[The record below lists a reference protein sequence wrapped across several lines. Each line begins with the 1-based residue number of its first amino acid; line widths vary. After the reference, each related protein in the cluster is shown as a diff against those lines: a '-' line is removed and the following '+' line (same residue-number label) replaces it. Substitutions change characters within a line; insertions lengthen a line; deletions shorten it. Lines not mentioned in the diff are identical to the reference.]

1 MVLVPMPHPSALP
14 ASSIEATTMPME
26 QINNNGYQ
34 MFLDTDS
41 VFAPR
46 EQGLERQ
53 AKQNALAR
61 QQAVRN
67 ALAQSINPKTGLTN
81 YEFAQQIGGVDIA
94 PELQAAQQ
102 ADMMAQTELRG
113 KRATALKAETD
124 AAKTDNDL
132 LLSQLQT
139 MGGLIG
145 AAVDEP
151 TYQLN
156 VRKAA
161 SMGYDVSEL
170 PANFDANYVANLQKR
185 TLTAQQQLERSSP
198 KLEMANLGGTQ
209 QPYNPYTGKPVGS
222 GMKVSLSPAEKA
234 RLDAE
239 TQTGAFSE
247 DSIDLMAG
255 LVAQGYQLPITL
267 GRGSK
272 SDALKNTIMERAGR
286 IAQGLPPR
294 PTAPAGTKPGAA
306 PAAPAVPAAS
316 AVDVAATIGGARQDQ
331 QSVAG
336 SMRYYSSGRGN
347 QIITSLNTAVDHL
360 DTLSELST
368 ALGNGDVKTFNRI
381 GQAYKK
387 EFGQD
392 APTNLD
398 AAKVIIAREV
408 LKAITATGGGVVEA
422 QELQS
427 TMDRANSFEQLAG
440 TVKTLQK
447 LLAGQLDSIGTQY
460 KATTRRD
467 DFDERLSDRTKR
479 VLGRGNGVSDVA
491 KVKTDADYAKLP
503 SGTLFVG
510 PDGKQRRK
518 P

>member
-1 MVLVPMPHPSALP
+1 
-14 ASSIEATTMPME
+14 
-26 QINNNGYQ
+26 
-34 MFLDTDS
+34 
-41 VFAPR
+41 
-46 EQGLERQ
+46 
-53 AKQNALAR
+53 
-61 QQAVRN
+61 
-67 ALAQSINPKTGLTN
+67 
-81 YEFAQQIGGVDIA
+81 
-94 PELQAAQQ
+94 
-102 ADMMAQTELRG
+102 
-113 KRATALKAETD
+113 
-124 AAKTDNDL
+124 
-132 LLSQLQT
+132 
-139 MGGLIG
+139 
-145 AAVDEP
+145 
-151 TYQLN
+151 
-156 VRKAA
+156 
-161 SMGYDVSEL
+161 
-170 PANFDANYVANLQKR
+170 
-185 TLTAQQQLERSSP
+185 
-198 KLEMANLGGTQ
+198 
-209 QPYNPYTGKPVGS
+209 
-222 GMKVSLSPAEKA
+222 
-234 RLDAE
+234 
-239 TQTGAFSE
+239 
-247 DSIDLMAG
+247 
-255 LVAQGYQLPITL
+255 
-267 GRGSK
+267 
-272 SDALKNTIMERAGR
+272 MERAGR

-479 VLGRGNGVSDVA
+479 VLGRNKNAGDVA
-491 KVKTDADYAKLP
+491 KVETDADYAKLP

-510 PDGKQRRK
+510 PDGEQRRK